1 MSTTGGSHSVPATPC
16 RCIHPAASTSSFL
29 ASTNARLCPYS
40 AKVFVLAWSWPV
52 IPHAYVNALFSLT
65 CAGLGLCNLLTH
77 HQNHCHQ
84 SRSFKLAYC
93 HPSDWHSQL
102 QAKELLPVT
111 LPTDQKALAFIADA
125 VAEHN
130 RQLANSKAKASSNSN
145 CPLGDSQTFC
155 GDASPVSEDAGVHIT
170 PWLATSLAPI
180 AAAVTIQAHWLGWVT
195 RRTVGL
201 LGPQLLCRRGAVCI
215 QRAWRSCKLLLSTW
229 TLFLLG
235 TTNHTGQTMFQW
247 MHALRT
253 NASSC
258 RFSMLFQTELEG

>member
-1 MSTTGGSHSVPATPC
+1 MLDCVLTQQRFLFWHGQGQSFRMHMSM
-16 RCIHPAASTSSFL
+16 RCFP
-29 ASTNARLCPYS
+29 
-40 AKVFVLAWSWPV
+40 
-52 IPHAYVNALFSLT
+52 LT

-215 QRAWRSCKLLLSTW
+215 QRAWRSCKLFLSTC